1 MSNHGKKS
9 QVAAIDHCRKL
20 NAGLPLPKSKSEAY
34 VFAIKTGKEA
44 NIKDPGMGS
53 WMGITD
59 STKSGN
65 KAAWKDLEGNPIG
78 NRFVNIRVKR

>member
-1 MSNHGKKS
+1 M
-9 QVAAIDHCRKL
+9 
-20 NAGLPLPKSKSEAY
+20 
-34 VFAIKTGKEA
+34 FAIKTGKEA

-65 KAAWKDLEGNPIG
+65 KAAWKDLEGYPIG
-78 NRFVNIRVKR
+78 KRFVNIRVKR